1 MLPPA
6 HDLNYWPA
14 TVRHGPH
21 VFGLYCGETDR
32 STLTVLS
39 IVLYL
44 LGVLGVIGEGFQGVS
59 HYAYWLALL
68 GWLAMTVG
76 VAFKGI

>member
-1 MLPPA
+1 MAVQLTPPTK
-6 HDLNYWPA
+6 N
-14 TVRHGPH
+14 
-21 VFGLYCGETDR
+21 VFYISVGLA
-32 STLTVLS
+32 VLS

-44 LGVLGVIGEGFQGVS
+44 LGVLGVIGGGFQDVS